1 MKVLIISHNPITT
14 HGSMGKTMLTLFSAF
29 RKEELCQLYIYP
41 SLPDVDTCNAYFRI
55 TDKDVLRSYYTFSV
69 KGAEIDKAFIRT
81 EQPLF
86 ENDRDESLYRNK
98 KNKRPLRLLLRD
110 AMWRFSRWYTPALRA
125 FIEREHP
132 DVIFAAPGLAKFLYR
147 IADKIAKKHHLPLV
161 TYICDDC
168 YFVRPQKGPLGKRQA
183 HTLRK
188 TIERHLKGADTAI
201 TISTP
206 IAVRYHEV
214 FGVRTETIMTGAGFP
229 VAAAPSV
236 SPSPCGITYL
246 GGIRCNRYRSLA
258 DIGAA
263 LDRLNTAR
271 GTDFTL
277 NIYTDERDEEIL
289 SALRACASV
298 RLHDYVTGEE
308 FRRVFFGAE
317 LLLHV
322 EAFDAESIDLVK
334 HSISTKI
341 ADSLA
346 SGIPLLAYGP
356 ASVASIAHLADHDA
370 ALTATDPSA
379 LDGWLLSALYD
390 TESNRARAARALALA
405 RTHHDPDT
413 NSRRVHTILE
423 EATQKA

>member
-1 MKVLIISHNPITT
+1 MKALIISHNPITT

-29 RKEELCQLYIYP
+29 KKEELCQLYIYP
-41 SLPDVDTCNAYFRI
+41 SLPDIDFCNAYFRV

-69 KGAEIDKAFIRT
+69 KGEEIDKTAIHT

-86 ENDRDESLYRNK
+86 ENERDEGLYRSR

-125 FIEREHP
+125 FIERERP

-147 IADKIAKKHHLPLV
+147 MADKIAKKHNLPLV

-168 YFVRPQKGPLGKRQA
+168 YFVRPQKGLLGKWQA
-183 HTLRK
+183 HALQK
-188 TIERHLKGADTAI
+188 TIERHLAGVNTAI

-206 IAVRYHEV
+206 ITNQYRKA
-214 FGVRTETIMTGAGFP
+214 FGVNTETIMTGAGFP
-229 VAAAPSV
+229 IADAPLPRPAPHSF
-236 SPSPCGITYL
+236 TYL

-258 DIGAA
+258 DIGEV
-263 LDRLNTAR
+263 LDRLNAEN
-271 GTDFTL
+271 GTDLSL

-289 SALRACASV
+289 SHLRAHSSV
-298 RLHDYVTGEE
+298 HLHGYVTGEE
-308 FRRVFFGAE
+308 FRRVFSEAE
-317 LLLHV
+317 ILLHV

-356 ASVASIAHLADHDA
+356 ASVASIAHLAEHDA
-370 ALTATDPSA
+370 ALTVTDKSELARGISQILFDP
-379 LDGWLLSALYD
+379 
-390 TESNRARAARALALA
+390 EENRARTLCALALA
-405 RTHHDPDT
+405 RRCHDT
-413 NSRRVHTILE
+413 AENSRRVHEILE
-423 EATQKA
+423 AAAKQ